1 MAVTN
6 RIPPRAFA
14 ALLLGNVALAFG
26 PWMVRLTD
34 VGPSA
39 AGFWRL
45 ALALPFLLLLA
56 RAMGQPAHWPGRSA
70 AWVIAVAAFF
80 FAADL
85 AAWHAGIHLTKLGNA
100 TLFGNV
106 ASFAFAA
113 WGLWLG
119 RRLPS
124 RLQTAALLLAAL
136 GSALLMAG
144 SAELSPRYLRGDLL
158 ALLAG
163 LLYAGYL
170 IAIERVR
177 GTLQPLPVLILATAF
192 GAAML
197 LPFAAATGETLWS
210 SDWTP
215 LLLLA
220 LGSQV
225 VGQGCLVYALGQ
237 VPPLVVGL
245 ALLTQ
250 PAVSA
255 AIGWIAYG
263 EVMTSLDFLGAF
275 AIGTALVLVRLHG
288 GGSGPKS
295 VPA

>member
-1 MAVTN
+1 MSAV
-6 RIPPRAFA
+6 PPRAFA
-14 ALLLGNVALAFG
+14 ALLIGNAALAFG
-26 PWMVRLTD
+26 PWMVRLSD

-45 ALALPFLLLLA
+45 ALALPFLLVLA
-56 RAMGQPAHWPGRSA
+56 RVMRQPAHWPGTA
-70 AWVIAVAAFF
+70 AAGVIGGAAFF

-100 TLFGNV
+100 TLFGNI

-113 WGLWLG
+113 WGLWLA
-119 RRLPS
+119 RSLPT
-124 RLQTAALLLAAL
+124 RLQATALLLAAG

-144 SAELSPRYLRGDLL
+144 SAELSPRYLHGDLL

-177 GTLQPLPVLILATAF
+177 GTLQPLPVLILASAF

-197 LPFAAATGETLWS
+197 LPFAAVTGETIWPT
-210 SDWTP
+210 DWTA

-250 PAVSA
+250 PVISA
-255 AIGWIAYG
+255 AIGWLAYG
-263 EVMTSLDFLGAF
+263 EGMTSLDLAGAV
-275 AIGTALVLVRLHG
+275 AIGLALVLVRL
-288 GGSGPKS
+288 
-295 VPA
+295 PARPATPTSSPS

>member
-1 MAVTN
+1 
-6 RIPPRAFA
+6 
-14 ALLLGNVALAFG
+14 
-26 PWMVRLTD
+26 
-34 VGPSA
+34 
-39 AGFWRL
+39 
-45 ALALPFLLLLA
+45 
-56 RAMGQPAHWPGRSA
+56 MGQPAHWPGRSA

-113 WGLWLG
+113 WGLWLA

-124 RLQTAALLLAAL
+124 RLQGAALLLAAL

-158 ALLAG
+158 TLFAG

-177 GTLQPLPVLILATAF
+177 GSLQPLPVLILATAF

-197 LPFAAATGETLWS
+197 LPFAAAMGETIWPTS
-210 SDWTP
+210 WTP

-220 LGSQV
+220 LSSQV
-225 VGQGCLVYALGQ
+225 VGQA
-237 VPPLVVGL
+237 
-245 ALLTQ
+245 ASSMR
-250 PAVSA
+250 SA
-255 AIGWIAYG
+255 RCRRWWSA
-263 EVMTSLDFLGAF
+263 S
-275 AIGTALVLVRLHG
+275 RC
-288 GGSGPKS
+288 
-295 VPA
+295 

>member
-1 MAVTN
+1 MTQ
-6 RIPPRAFA
+6 RISRRAFA
-14 ALLLGNVALAFG
+14 ILMLGNVALAFG
-26 PWMVRLTD
+26 PWMVRLSD

-45 ALALPFLLLLA
+45 ALALPFLLVLA
-56 RAMGQPAHWPGRSA
+56 KAMGQPAHWPGRSA
-70 AWVIAVAAFF
+70 ALVIAVAAFF

-106 ASFAFAA
+106 ASFAFAG
-113 WGLWLG
+113 WGLWLA
-119 RRLPS
+119 RRWPTW
-124 RLQTAALLLAAL
+124 LQGTALLLAL
-136 GSALLMAG
+136 GGSALLMAG
-144 SAELSPRYLRGDLL
+144 SAELSARYLHGDLL
-158 ALLAG
+158 TLLAG

-170 IAIERVR
+170 IAVERVR
-177 GTLQPLPVLILATAF
+177 GTLQPLPVLILASAF
-192 GAAML
+192 GAALL
-197 LPFAAATGETLWS
+197 LPFAAATSETIWPS
-210 SDWTP
+210 EWTP

-220 LGSQV
+220 VGSQV

-263 EVMTSLDFLGAF
+263 EVMTSLDFFGAA
-275 AIGTALVLVRLHG
+275 AIAVALVLVRLHE

-295 VPA
+295 VQA

>member
-1 MAVTN
+1 MVTS
-6 RIPPRAFA
+6 ISPRAFA
-14 ALLLGNVALAFG
+14 ALLLGNAALAFG
-26 PWMVRLTD
+26 PWLVRLSD

-45 ALALPFLLLLA
+45 ALALPFLLVLA
-56 RAMGQPAHWPGRSA
+56 KAMGQPARWPGRPA
-70 AWVIAVAAFF
+70 ALVIAGAALF

-113 WGLWLG
+113 WGLWLA
-119 RRLPS
+119 RRLPTG
-124 RLQTAALLLAAL
+124 LQAAALLMAAL
-136 GSALLMAG
+136 GSGLLMAG
-144 SAELSPRYLRGDLL
+144 SADLSPRYLRGDLL

-170 IAIERVR
+170 IFIERVR
-177 GTLQPLPVLILATAF
+177 GTLQPLPVLILASAF

-197 LPFAAATGETLWS
+197 LPFAAVMGEKIWP
-210 SDWTP
+210 SDWTG

-250 PAVSA
+250 PAIA
-255 AIGWIAYG
+255 ALIGWLAYG
-263 EVMTSLDFLGAF
+263 EAMTSLDFAGAL
-275 AIGTALVLVRLHG
+275 AIAVALVLVRLR
-288 GGSGPKS
+288 GGSGTPRS
-295 VPA
+295 LPS

>member
-1 MAVTN
+1 
-6 RIPPRAFA
+6 
-14 ALLLGNVALAFG
+14 LLLGNVALAFG
-26 PWMVRLTD
+26 PWLVRLAD

-39 AGFWRL
+39 AAFWRL
-45 ALALPFLLLLA
+45 TLALPFLLLLA
-56 RAMGQPAHWPGRSA
+56 RAMGQPLRWPGRA
-70 AWVIAVAAFF
+70 AALVIGVGAFF

-85 AAWHAGIHLTKLGNA
+85 AAWHAGILLTKLGNA

-113 WGLWLG
+113 WGLWLA
-119 RRLPS
+119 RRLPTP
-124 RLQTAALLLAAL
+124 LQSAALLLAAA

-144 SAELSPRYLRGDLL
+144 SADLSPRYLRGDLL

-177 GTLQPLPVLILATAF
+177 ETLQPLPVLILASAF

-197 LPFAAATGETLWS
+197 LPFAAATGESVWPG
-210 SDWTP
+210 DWTA

-225 VGQGCLVYALGQ
+225 VGQGLLVYALGQ

-255 AIGWIAYG
+255 FIGWLAYD
-263 EVMTSLDFLGAF
+263 EAMTSLDLLGAA
-275 AIGTALVLVRLHG
+275 AIGSALVLVRLHAG
-288 GGSGPKS
+288 PQAPKS
-295 VPA
+295 SAS